1 MFAKKQTYIP
11 KTCSIYLLTNVC
23 SYDILNTENE
33 QMFRRDV
40 RMEDKAM
47 RNYNSKISEKANES
61 LRKREWVVRRQ
72 RAIFVIIFVLLISI
86 GVLLTTSV
94 NTLASSKKDISSY
107 NKYYT
112 SIKIE
117 SGDTLWTIADEYI
130 DNLDVSKAEYIDEI
144 CQINEISEDEIHAGD
159 YIVVP
164 YYSDEIK

>member
-1 MFAKKQTYIP
+1 
-11 KTCSIYLLTNVC
+11 
-23 SYDILNTENE
+23 
-33 QMFRRDV
+33 
-40 RMEDKAM
+40 M
-47 RNYNSKISEKANES
+47 RKYNSKISERANES
-61 LRKREWVVRRQ
+61 LRKREMVVRRQ
-72 RAIFVIIFVLLISI
+72 RAVFVIVFVLLISI
-86 GVLLTTSV
+86 GILLGTSV
-94 NTLASSKKDISSY
+94 NALASSKKDISSY

-117 SGDTLWTIADEYI
+117 SGDTLWTIVDEYI